1 VDATAAVRAGVSM
14 PETRFRSLDRVRSET
29 VSFDD
34 EHLILVDPEDR
45 VTGYESKLNAHTGS
59 GLLHRA
65 FSIVLFDGPDWVLL
79 QQRSAKKPLWPA
91 YWANSCCS
99 HPRRGESCDEAVH
112 RRMDE
117 ELGASARLTRLYRFE
132 YQANY
137 LDRGAEHELCT
148 VYAGRYSRDRSLRTN
163 SEEIQAWGWF
173 SRNQVNAWIRDRAG
187 DFAPWFL
194 LEWQHIQRFCQEEL
208 RQL

>member
-1 VDATAAVRAGVSM
+1 LDATALGRAGACPPQQSYR
-14 PETRFRSLDRVRSET
+14 TLDRVRAET

-34 EHLILVDPEDR
+34 EHLILVDRSDR
-45 VTGYESKLNAHTGS
+45 VTGYDSKVNAHAGS

-65 FSIVLFDGPDWVLL
+65 FSIFLFDGPDWVLL
-79 QQRSAKKPLWPA
+79 QQRSINKPLWPS

-112 RRMDE
+112 RRMEE
-117 ELGASARLTRLYRFE
+117 ELGASTALTRLYRFE
-132 YQANY
+132 YQAHY

-148 VYAGRYSRDRSLRTN
+148 VYAGRYSRDRMLNTN
-163 SEEIQAWGWF
+163 TEEIQTWGWF
-173 SRNQVNAWIRDRAG
+173 TRTQVNAWIAAQPA

-194 LEWQHIQRFCQEEL
+194 LEWKHIQHFCRGEL
-208 RQL
+208 RRL